1 MPWHK
6 RADRKEKST
15 ENEEI
20 MKMCRYLLIIKVFLL
35 SFVMPSLA
43 IADEGERR
51 ILQDLFDGIMSPT
64 YYSASDAAEQMF
76 NQNEALM
83 SKRTV
88 PAENFEYLEYTY
100 RSTDV
105 LLKFTVMENTLFIEA
120 ASFDELRS
128 ILSEISG
135 WSLAS
140 AGSQYLMIYD
150 DIPPVI
156 IPISEL
162 SNDRGAILAF
172 DMPSYPL
179 SGIERA
185 YLNLLNDLV
194 KFSWL
199 VGLNDILILN
209 NFHQVSDKYFVRDF
223 FGGERLHVTIGDQKM
238 AITSNLIELN
248 RAKEVVEYFF
258 NYLSSNSALAGA
270 DNALFLHN
278 SYGQYSGRLSFLQ
291 DVRGEALD
299 IEVPMEQSIYIST
312 NGIRLLLP
320 DSP

>member
-1 MPWHK
+1 MPG
-6 RADRKEKST
+6 
-15 ENEEI
+15 
-20 MKMCRYLLIIKVFLL
+20 
-35 SFVMPSLA
+35 LA

-51 ILQDLFDGIMSPT
+51 ILQGLFDGIMAPT
-64 YYSASDAAEQMF
+64 YSSASDAVEQMYH
-76 NQNEALM
+76 QNEALM

-105 LLKFTVMENTLFIEA
+105 SLKFTAIENTLFIEA
-120 ASFDELRS
+120 ASFSELRS
-128 ILSEISG
+128 SLSEISG
-135 WSLAS
+135 WSVAS

-150 DIPPVI
+150 AIPPVI

-162 SNDRGAILAF
+162 SNGGGAILAF

-179 SGIERA
+179 SGLERS

-194 KFSWL
+194 TFSWL
-199 VGLNDILILN
+199 MDLNDILILN
-209 NFHQVSDKYFVRDF
+209 NFHQVSDKYFVRNF
-223 FGGERLHVTIGDQKM
+223 FGGERLHVTIGDKKM
-238 AITSNLIELN
+238 AITSNMIELN
-248 RAKEVVEYFF
+248 RAKEIVEYFF
-258 NYLSSNSALAGA
+258 NYLTVNSALAGS

-278 SYGQYSGRLSFLQ
+278 SYGHYSGRLSFLQ

-299 IEVPMEQSIYIST
+299 IQIPMEQGIYVST
-312 NGIRLLLP
+312 NGIRWLLP